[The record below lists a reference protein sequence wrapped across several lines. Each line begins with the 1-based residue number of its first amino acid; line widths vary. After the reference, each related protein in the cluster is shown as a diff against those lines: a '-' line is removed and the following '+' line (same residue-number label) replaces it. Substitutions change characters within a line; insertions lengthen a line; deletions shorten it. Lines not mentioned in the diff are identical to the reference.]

1 MPEYGIA
8 PLEIPINE
16 GLKIVQEAEAAGFES
31 AWVSGPQGYVRLA
44 AFAQATKKIKLG
56 EHLVRIP

>member
-16 GLKIVQEAEAAGFES
+16 GLKIVQEAQAAGFES
-31 AWVSGPQGYVRLA
+31 AWVS
-44 AFAQATKKIKLG
+44 
-56 EHLVRIP
+56 